1 MLPRYVRRIIYT
13 LTLLAWLAVIVA
25 AIPHARWMTDDQRA
39 LAVLVAAL
47 GSLKWLIRRMLAPA
61 HELFCA
67 GKMVGRLETRAEL
80 DDSVARLD
88 DRRAL
93 RVVTGGPT
101 AGTGTH

>member
-13 LTLLAWLAVIVA
+13 LTLLAWLVVIYA
-25 AIPHARWMTDDQRA
+25 ATPHARWLTDDQRA

-67 GKMVGRLETRAEL
+67 GKIVGRAEAL
-80 DDSVARLD
+80 AEIDDEDVVRLD
-88 DRRAL
+88 EHRAL

-101 AGTGTH
+101 AGAGH

>member
-1 MLPRYVRRIIYT
+1 MLPPYVRRTIYT
-13 LTLLAWLAVIVA
+13 LTVIAWLFVLLAATPHTRWL
-25 AIPHARWMTDDQRA
+25 TDDQRA

-67 GKMVGRLETRAEL
+67 GKIVGRAEALAEL
-80 DDSVARLD
+80 DPDVVRLD

-93 RVVTGGPT
+93 RVVTGDPV
-101 AGTGTH
+101 AGAGQS